1 MHSDGSHYAPLHF
14 LSYVYTWAYN
24 SHFER
29 AEFWLQLALL
39 VHSRLCCLR
48 HIPVPILCTHGELGE
63 QASGTTIRVETLA
76 GCAGDQVFGERRGD
90 CSLIVLRPGGRRP
103 CARLRHCSCCVSS
116 RGGCCVHRCL
126 LPCVRS
132 CCCAPA
138 LFEWLHCVPLPA
150 SCPDRLNR
158 TTCYVD

>member
-48 HIPVPILCTHGELGE
+48 HIPVLILCAHGELGE
-63 QASGTTIRVETLA
+63 QASGTTVRVETLA

-103 CARLRHCSCCVSS
+103 CARLRHRFLLRVFTWWLLRTSLSS
-116 RGGCCVHRCL
+116 FWRPFVL
-126 LPCVRS
+126 LRAGAVR
-132 CCCAPA
+132 
-138 LFEWLHCVPLPA
+138 VPLPA